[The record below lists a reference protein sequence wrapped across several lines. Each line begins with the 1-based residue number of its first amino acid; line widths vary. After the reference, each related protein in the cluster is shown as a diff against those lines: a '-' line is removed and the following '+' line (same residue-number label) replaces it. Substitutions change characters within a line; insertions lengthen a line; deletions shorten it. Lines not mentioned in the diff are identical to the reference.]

1 MSQKEYRI
9 CTRCI
14 MDTSDPDIVFNEN
27 GECNHCV
34 KFDQQIVP
42 NWPQGDAAA
51 AELKN
56 LIDAIK
62 QNGVGKEYDCI
73 IGLSGGV
80 DSSYLALKVKEW
92 GLRPLAVHVDA
103 GWNSELASQNIE
115 NIVKKLGLDL
125 YTYVVDW
132 QEMKD
137 LHRAY
142 LRSQVANQDT
152 PQDHAFFAALYN
164 YAAKNNIEYV
174 LSGGNYATESVL
186 PAVCGYDAMDLR
198 LLEDIH
204 KRFGERKLKTYPKVS
219 FWKRHV
225 YYPRIKKMKV
235 VRPLNFIPYDKQ
247 AAINEL
253 SEKLDWKYYGGKHHE
268 SRFTKYFQSYYL
280 TKKIGFD
287 KRRAHLTS
295 EILSGLKTREEAV
308 AEMAKPAYSSD
319 EERDNDQAYLIKK
332 LGFSDDEFIKI
343 LNAPVKSHR
352 EYASNEIIYRTY
364 PHVRNFLRRFGF
376 K

>member
-1 MSQKEYRI
+1 MSQREYRI

-14 MDTSDPDIVFNEN
+14 MDTSDPDIVFNER
-27 GECNHCV
+27 GECNHCESYDRLV
-34 KFDQQIVP
+34 TP
-42 NWPQGDAAA
+42 NWPQGEA
-51 AELKN
+51 AEKGLQDM
-56 LIDAIK
+56 LATIK
-62 QNGVGKEYDCI
+62 RNGQGKDYDCI

-115 NIVKKLGLDL
+115 NIVKKLDIDL

-164 YAAKNNIEYV
+164 YAAKNKIEYV

-186 PAVCGYDAMDLR
+186 PSVCGYDAMDLR
-198 LLEDIH
+198 QLESIH
-204 KRFGERKLKTYPKVS
+204 DQFGEKKLRTYPRVS

-225 YYPRIKKMKV
+225 YYPHIMRMKV

-295 EILSGLKTREEAV
+295 EVLSGLKTRDEAL
-308 AEMAKPAYSSD
+308 AEIAKPPYTE

-332 LGFSDDEFIKI
+332 LGFSENEFLEI

-352 EYASNEIIYRTY
+352 EYASNENIYILYR
-364 PHVRNFLRRFGF
+364 HVRSIMRAIGL

>member
-1 MSQKEYRI
+1 MSHREYQI

-14 MDTSDPDIVFNEN
+14 MDTSDPDITFNPQ
-27 GECNHCV
+27 GVCNHCERY
-34 KFDQQIVP
+34 DHDIVP
-42 NWPQGDAAA
+42 NWPQGEA
-51 AELKN
+51 AERALKD
-56 LIDAIK
+56 LIETIK
-62 QNGVGKEYDCI
+62 QNGAGKEYDCI

-115 NIVKKLGLDL
+115 NIVKKMGLDL
-125 YTYVVDW
+125 YTHVVNW

-152 PQDHAFFAALYN
+152 PQDHAFFAALYD
-164 YAAKNNIEYV
+164 YAAKNDIEYV

-186 PAVCGYDAMDLR
+186 PTVCGYDAMDLR
-198 LLEDIH
+198 QLEDIH
-204 KRFGERKLKTYPKVS
+204 KRYGEKELRTYPKVTL
-219 FWKRHV
+219 WKRHI
-225 YYPRIKKMKV
+225 YYPRIKRMKV
-235 VRPLNFIPYDKQ
+235 VRPLNLIPYNKQ
-247 AAINEL
+247 TSIDEL
-253 SEKLDWKYYGGKHHE
+253 SQKLDWKYYGGKHHE

-295 EILSGLKTREEAV
+295 EVLSGLKTRDEAL
-308 AEMAKPAYSSD
+308 AEISKPPYTD
-319 EERDNDQAYLIKK
+319 EERDNDQAYLVKK
-332 LGFSDDEFIKI
+332 LGFEEREFLEI

-352 EYASNEIIYRTY
+352 EYASNERLYIVYKHIR
-364 PHVRNFLRRFGF
+364 HFLKRFGI